1 MTQAHK
7 KRLKNHMAVEVCF
20 IAGATCGTDTEIA
33 KTRLCDGHRVE
44 TTGRKPAD
52 VTSYSSAFLAGTLDV
67 ERKDQL
73 EMAAVLPIIAVVFT
87 VGGPVVYE
95 QGHHLFP

>member
-1 MTQAHK
+1 
-7 KRLKNHMAVEVCF
+7 
-20 IAGATCGTDTEIA
+20 
-33 KTRLCDGHRVE
+33 
-44 TTGRKPAD
+44 

>member
-1 MTQAHK
+1 
-7 KRLKNHMAVEVCF
+7 
-20 IAGATCGTDTEIA
+20 
-33 KTRLCDGHRVE
+33 
-44 TTGRKPAD
+44 

-73 EMAAVLPIIAVVFT
+73 EMAAVLPIIAVFT

>member
-1 MTQAHK
+1 MTQARK

-20 IAGATCGTDTEIA
+20 IAGAPAGPTQIA

-73 EMAAVLPIIAVVFT
+73 EMAAVLPIIAVFT